1 MKKQEDL
8 YRLNDLLQIYED
20 AVEERAN
27 IEIEKRKLDDVVVTA
42 KNNLYNF
49 IDTLLDN
56 EKH

>member
-8 YRLNDLLQIYED
+8 FRLNDLLQTYED

>member
-20 AVEERAN
+20 AVEDSAN
-27 IEIEKRKLDDVVVTA
+27 YEVQRQRVADAVATA
-42 KNNLYNF
+42 KSNLYDF